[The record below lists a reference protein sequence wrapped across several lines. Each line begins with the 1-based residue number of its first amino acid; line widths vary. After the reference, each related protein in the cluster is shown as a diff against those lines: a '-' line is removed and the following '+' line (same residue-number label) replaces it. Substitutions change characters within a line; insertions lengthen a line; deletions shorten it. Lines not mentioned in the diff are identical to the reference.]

1 LAHDIDGRRQV
12 TGPTHSSND
21 AGASAPVA
29 VLGAGSFGT
38 ALAIALAR
46 RGSRTRLWGRNAAEM
61 AEAER
66 ARRNPRYL
74 ADCEFPMTLVAT
86 GDFDAALR
94 DAEDI
99 VIATPSHALRATIES
114 LKPRLSPQQGLVIA
128 SKGFEPGSGKLAH
141 EVVAEVA
148 GSDQPYAVL
157 SGPTFASELGRG
169 LPTAVIIASTD
180 DAFSHRFAHR
190 LNGGGFR
197 AYTGRDV
204 VGVELGG
211 AAKNVI
217 AIAAGASDGLG
228 FGSNARSLL
237 ITRGLAEIRRL
248 GDKMG
253 AEPETLMGLAGLGDL
268 VLTCTDNQS
277 RNRRMGLLLA
287 GGKSIADA
295 TAEIAQVVEGIKAAP
310 EVHRLAQRYGV
321 AMPIT
326 EVACA
331 VIEGR
336 MTPREAFA
344 TLASR
349 SVRAEAK

>member
-1 LAHDIDGRRQV
+1 MSAPGVVDV
-12 TGPTHSSND
+12 AP
-21 AGASAPVA
+21 APVA

-38 ALAIALAR
+38 ALAIQLAR

-61 AEAER
+61 AEADR
-66 ARRNPRYL
+66 TRRNPRYL
-74 ADCEFPMTLVAT
+74 VDCEFPMTLVAN
-86 GDFDAALR
+86 GDVDAALR

-99 VIATPSHALRATIES
+99 VIATPSHALRATIEM
-114 LKPRLSPQQGLVIA
+114 LKPKLHAGQGVVIA
-128 SKGFEPGSGKLAH
+128 CKGFEPGTGKLSH
-141 EVVAEVA
+141 EVVREVLDA
-148 GSDQPYAVL
+148 SHPYAVL
-157 SGPTFASELGRG
+157 SGPTFANEMGRG
-169 LPTAVIIASTD
+169 LPTAVIIASKD
-180 DAFSHRFAHR
+180 DAFAKRVAHR

-197 AYTGRDV
+197 AYTGHDV
-204 VGVELGG
+204 IGVELGG

-228 FGSNARSLL
+228 FGANARSLL
-237 ITRGLAEIRRL
+237 ITRGLAEMRRL
-248 GDKMG
+248 GEKMG
-253 AEPETLMGLAGLGDL
+253 AESETLMGLSGLGDL

-287 GGKSIADA
+287 SGKSLAEA
-295 TAEIAQVVEGIKAAP
+295 TLEIAQVVEGIKAAP
-310 EVHRLAQRYGV
+310 EVHRLALRFDV
-321 AMPIT
+321 SMPIT
-326 EVACA
+326 AVACA

>member
-1 LAHDIDGRRQV
+1 MSGAAG
-12 TGPTHSSND
+12 HS
-21 AGASAPVA
+21 AEASATPVA
-29 VLGAGSFGT
+29 VIGAGSFGT
-38 ALAIALAR
+38 ALAIQLAR
-46 RGSRTRLWGRNAAEM
+46 RGSRTRLWGRNVAEM
-61 AEAER
+61 AEADR
-66 ARRNPRYL
+66 VRHNPRYL

-86 GDFDAALR
+86 GDLDAALR
-94 DAEDI
+94 DVEDI
-99 VIATPSHALRATIES
+99 VVATPSHALRATVEM
-114 LKPRLSPQQGLVIA
+114 LKPRLIAGQGVVIA
-128 SKGFEPGSGKLAH
+128 CKGFEPGSGKLSH
-141 EVVAEVA
+141 EVVAEVLNV
-148 GSDQPYAVL
+148 SHPYAVL
-157 SGPTFASELGRG
+157 SGPTFANELGRG
-169 LPTAVIIASTD
+169 LPTAVIIASKSD
-180 DAFSHRFAHR
+180 EFAKRVAHR

-197 AYTGRDV
+197 AYTGHDV
-204 VGVELGG
+204 IGVELGG

-217 AIAAGASDGLG
+217 AIAAGTSDGLG

-248 GDKMG
+248 GEKMG
-253 AEPETLMGLAGLGDL
+253 AENETLMGLAGLGDL

-287 GGKSIADA
+287 TGKSVSEAS
-295 TAEIAQVVEGIKAAP
+295 AEIGQVVEGIKAAP

-331 VIEGR
+331 VIAGR

>member
-1 LAHDIDGRRQV
+1 MSAAAGNANE
-12 TGPTHSSND
+12 PTAN
-21 AGASAPVA
+21 PVA
-29 VLGAGSFGT
+29 VIGAGSFGT
-38 ALAIALAR
+38 ALAIQLSR
-46 RGSRTRLWGRNAAEM
+46 RGSCTRLWGRNAAEM
-61 AEAER
+61 NEADR
-66 ARRNPRYL
+66 MRHNPRYL

-86 GDFDAALR
+86 GDLDAALR

-99 VIATPSHALRATIES
+99 VIATPSHALRATVEL
-114 LKPRLSPQQGLVIA
+114 LKPRLIAGQGVVIA
-128 SKGFEPGSGKLAH
+128 CKGFEPGSGKLSH
-141 EVVAEVA
+141 EVVAEVLDV
-148 GSDQPYAVL
+148 SHPYAVL
-157 SGPTFASELGRG
+157 SGPTFANELGRG
-169 LPTAVIIASTD
+169 LPTAVIIASKID
-180 DAFSHRFAHR
+180 EFAKRVAHR

-197 AYTGRDV
+197 AYTGHDV
-204 VGVELGG
+204 IGVELGG

-217 AIAAGASDGLG
+217 AIAAGTSDGLG

-248 GDKMG
+248 GEKMG
-253 AEPETLMGLAGLGDL
+253 AQNETLMGLAGLGDL

-287 GGKSIADA
+287 SGKTVSEAS
-295 TAEIAQVVEGIKAAP
+295 AEIGQVVEGIKAAP

>member
-1 LAHDIDGRRQV
+1 MTENA
-12 TGPTHSSND
+12 
-21 AGASAPVA
+21 AAASVSTPLPAATPVA

-38 ALAIALAR
+38 ALAIQLAR
-46 RGSRTRLWGRNAAEM
+46 RGSRTRLWGRDVTAM
-61 AEAER
+61 QDAER
-66 ARRNPRYL
+66 TRRNPRYL
-74 ADCEFPMTLVAT
+74 TDCEFPATLVAT
-86 GDFDAALR
+86 ADLDAALR
-94 DAEDI
+94 DAQDI
-99 VIATPSHALRATIES
+99 IIATPSHALRGTLET
-114 LKPRLSPQQGLVIA
+114 LKPRLGDGDGARQGVVIA
-128 SKGFEPGSGKLAH
+128 CKGFEPGTGKLSH
-141 EVVAEVA
+141 EVAADVL
-148 GSDQPYAVL
+148 GPMHPYAVL
-157 SGPTFASELGRG
+157 SGPTFAAELGHG
-169 LPTAVIIASTD
+169 LPTAVIIASK
-180 DAFSHRFAHR
+180 DAAFAERIAHR

-197 AYTGRDV
+197 AYTGSDV
-204 VGVELGG
+204 IGVELGG

-217 AIAAGASDGLG
+217 AIAAGTSDGLG
-228 FGSNARSLL
+228 FGANARSLL

-253 AEPETLMGLAGLGDL
+253 AQAETLMGLAGLGDL

-287 GGKSIADA
+287 SGKSVVEA
-295 TAEIAQVVEGIKAAP
+295 TAEIQQVVEGIKAAP

-331 VIEGR
+331 VIDGR

>member
-1 LAHDIDGRRQV
+1 MN
-12 TGPTHSSND
+12 TSHSS
-21 AGASAPVA
+21 AASRPVA
-29 VLGAGSFGT
+29 VVGAGSFGT

-46 RGSRTRLWGRNAAEM
+46 RGSLTRLWGRNAAEM
-61 AEAER
+61 QEAER
-66 ARRNPRYL
+66 TRHNPRYL
-74 ADCEFPMTLVAT
+74 SDCEFPPSLTAT
-86 GDFDAALR
+86 SDLDAALH

-99 VIATPSHALRATIES
+99 VVATPSHALRATVEM
-114 LKPRLSPQQGLVIA
+114 LKPLIAKGRQGLVIA
-128 SKGFEPGSGKLAH
+128 CKGFEPGTGKLSH
-141 EVVAEVA
+141 EVVADVLD
-148 GSDQPYAVL
+148 GTHPYAVL
-157 SGPTFASELGRG
+157 SGPTFANELGRG

-180 DAFSHRFAHR
+180 AAFAERIAHR

-197 AYTGRDV
+197 AYTGNDV
-204 VGVELGG
+204 IGVEIGG

-228 FGSNARSLL
+228 FGANARSLL

-248 GDKMG
+248 GDKLG
-253 AEPETLMGLAGLGDL
+253 ARSETLMGLSGLGDL

-287 GGKSIADA
+287 SGKSVAEA
-295 TAEIAQVVEGIKAAP
+295 TEEIQQVVEGIKAAP
-310 EVHRLAQRYGV
+310 EVHRLAKRFDV
-321 AMPIT
+321 PMPIT

-331 VIEGR
+331 VIDGR

>member
-1 LAHDIDGRRQV
+1 V
-12 TGPTHSSND
+12 
-21 AGASAPVA
+21 
-29 VLGAGSFGT
+29 
-38 ALAIALAR
+38 
-46 RGSRTRLWGRNAAEM
+46 
-61 AEAER
+61 
-66 ARRNPRYL
+66 
-74 ADCEFPMTLVAT
+74 
-86 GDFDAALR
+86 
-94 DAEDI
+94 EDI
-99 VIATPSHALRATIES
+99 VIATPSHALRATVEM
-114 LKPRLSPQQGLVIA
+114 LKPRLIAGQGLVIA
-128 SKGFEPGSGKLAH
+128 CKGFEPGSGKLSH
-141 EVVAEVA
+141 EVVADVLDV
-148 GSDQPYAVL
+148 SHPYAVL
-157 SGPTFASELGRG
+157 SGPTFANELGRG
-169 LPTAVIIASTD
+169 LPTAVIIASKND
-180 DAFSHRFAHR
+180 EFAKRVAHR

-197 AYTGRDV
+197 AYTGHDV
-204 VGVELGG
+204 IGVELGG

-217 AIAAGASDGLG
+217 AIAAGTSDGLG

-248 GDKMG
+248 GEKMG
-253 AEPETLMGLAGLGDL
+253 AENETLMGLAGLGDL

-287 GGKSIADA
+287 TGKSLAEA
-295 TAEIAQVVEGIKAAP
+295 TAEIQQVVEGVKAAP

-331 VIEGR
+331 VIDGR

>member
-1 LAHDIDGRRQV
+1 MSVPDVGEAV
-12 TGPTHSSND
+12 S
-21 AGASAPVA
+21 PVA
-29 VLGAGSFGT
+29 VIGAGSIAVIGAGSFGT
-38 ALAIALAR
+38 ALALQLAR
-46 RGSRTRLWGRNAAEM
+46 RGSHTRLWGRNAAEM
-61 AEAER
+61 TEANR
-66 ARRNPRYL
+66 MRRNPRYL

-86 GDFDAALR
+86 GDIDAALL

-99 VIATPSHALRATIES
+99 VIATPSHALRATVEM
-114 LKPRLSPQQGLVIA
+114 LKPKLRAGQGVVIA
-128 SKGFEPGSGKLAH
+128 CKGFEPGTGKLSH
-141 EVVAEVA
+141 EVVADVLDA
-148 GSDQPYAVL
+148 SYPYAVL

-169 LPTAVIIASTD
+169 LPTAVIIASLD
-180 DAFSHRFAHR
+180 DAFAKRVAHR

-197 AYTGRDV
+197 AYTGHDV

-248 GDKMG
+248 GEKMG
-253 AEPETLMGLAGLGDL
+253 AESETLMGLAGLGDL

-287 GGKSIADA
+287 SGRTIAQA
-295 TAEIAQVVEGIKAAP
+295 TQEIAQVVEGIKAAP
-310 EVHRLAQRYGV
+310 EVHRLALRYDV
-321 AMPIT
+321 SMPIT
-326 EVACA
+326 AVACA
-331 VIEGR
+331 VIDGR

-349 SVRAEAK
+349 SVRAEAR

>member
-1 LAHDIDGRRQV
+1 MNAETATAI
-12 TGPTHSSND
+12 T
-21 AGASAPVA
+21 PVA
-29 VLGAGSFGT
+29 VIGAGSFGT
-38 ALAIALAR
+38 ALAIQLAR
-46 RGSRTRLWGRNAAEM
+46 RGSRTRLWGRNATDM
-61 AEAER
+61 TEADR
-66 ARRNPRYL
+66 TRHNPRYL
-74 ADCEFPMTLVAT
+74 ADCEFPPTLVAT
-86 GDFDAALR
+86 GDLDAALR
-94 DAEDI
+94 EAEDI
-99 VIATPSHALRATIES
+99 VVATPSHALRATVEM
-114 LKPRLSPQQGLVIA
+114 LKPKLNAGQGLVIA
-128 SKGFEPGSGKLAH
+128 CKGFEPGSGKLSH
-141 EVVAEVA
+141 EVVAEVLDS
-148 GSDQPYAVL
+148 GHPYAVL
-157 SGPTFASELGRG
+157 SGPTFANELGRG

-180 DAFSHRFAHR
+180 AAFAERVAHR

-197 AYTGRDV
+197 AYTGNDV
-204 VGVELGG
+204 IGVEIGG

-228 FGSNARSLL
+228 FGANARSLL

-248 GDKMG
+248 GEKMG
-253 AEPETLMGLAGLGDL
+253 AKTETLMGLAGLGDL

-277 RNRRMGLLLA
+277 RNRRVGLLLA
-287 GGKSIADA
+287 SGKTLAEA
-295 TAEIAQVVEGIKAAP
+295 THEIQQVVEGIKAAP

-336 MTPREAFA
+336 MTPREAFS

>member
-1 LAHDIDGRRQV
+1 MGYSDEA
-12 TGPTHSSND
+12 
-21 AGASAPVA
+21 AAAPVA
-29 VLGAGSFGT
+29 VIGAGSFGT
-38 ALAIALAR
+38 ALAIQLAR
-46 RGSRTRLWGRNAAEM
+46 RGSSTRLWGRNAAEM
-61 AEAER
+61 AEADR
-66 ARRNPRYL
+66 LRHNPRYL

-86 GDFDAALR
+86 GDLDAALR
-94 DAEDI
+94 DVEDI
-99 VIATPSHALRATIES
+99 VIATPSHALRATLEL
-114 LKPRLSPQQGLVIA
+114 LKPRLAAAQGVVVA
-128 SKGFEPGSGKLAH
+128 CKGFEPGTGKLSH
-141 EVVAEVA
+141 EVAADVLDA
-148 GSDQPYAVL
+148 SHPYAVL
-157 SGPTFASELGRG
+157 SGPTFANELGRG
-169 LPTAVIIASTD
+169 LPTAVIIASKHD
-180 DAFSHRFAHR
+180 DFAKRVAHR

-197 AYTGRDV
+197 AYTGHDV
-204 VGVELGG
+204 IGVELGG

-248 GDKMG
+248 GEKMG
-253 AEPETLMGLAGLGDL
+253 AQNETLMGLAGLGDL

-287 GGKSIADA
+287 GGKTLSEA
-295 TAEIAQVVEGIKAAP
+295 TAEIQQVVEGVKAAP

-331 VIEGR
+331 VIDGR

>member
-1 LAHDIDGRRQV
+1 M
-12 TGPTHSSND
+12 SSAVGYSD
-21 AGASAPVA
+21 EAAAAPVA
-29 VLGAGSFGT
+29 VIGAGSFGT
-38 ALAIALAR
+38 ALAIQLAR
-46 RGSRTRLWGRNAAEM
+46 RGSSTRLWGRNAAEM
-61 AEAER
+61 AEADR
-66 ARRNPRYL
+66 LRHNPRYL

-86 GDFDAALR
+86 GDLDAALR
-94 DAEDI
+94 DVEDI
-99 VIATPSHALRATIES
+99 VIATPSHALRATLEL
-114 LKPRLSPQQGLVIA
+114 LKPRLAAAQGVVVA
-128 SKGFEPGSGKLAH
+128 CKGFEPGTGKLSH
-141 EVVAEVA
+141 EVAADVLDA
-148 GSDQPYAVL
+148 SHPYAVL
-157 SGPTFASELGRG
+157 SGPTFANELGRG
-169 LPTAVIIASTD
+169 LPTAVIIASKHD
-180 DAFSHRFAHR
+180 DFAKRVAHR

-197 AYTGRDV
+197 AYTGHDV
-204 VGVELGG
+204 IGVELGG

-248 GDKMG
+248 GEKMG
-253 AEPETLMGLAGLGDL
+253 AQNETLMGLAGLGDL

-287 GGKSIADA
+287 GGKTLSEA
-295 TAEIAQVVEGIKAAP
+295 TAEIQQVVEGVKAAP

-331 VIEGR
+331 VIDGR

>member
-1 LAHDIDGRRQV
+1 MSDRAVRLSEKIA
-12 TGPTHSSND
+12 T
-21 AGASAPVA
+21 PVA
-29 VLGAGSFGT
+29 VIGAGSFGT
-38 ALAIALAR
+38 ALAIQLAR

-61 AEAER
+61 GEADR
-66 ARRNPRYL
+66 VRHNPRYL

-86 GDFDAALR
+86 GDLDAALL

-99 VIATPSHALRATIES
+99 VVATPSHALRATVEL
-114 LKPRLSPQQGLVIA
+114 LKPRLIAGQGLVIA
-128 SKGFEPGSGKLAH
+128 CKGFEPGSGKLSH
-141 EVVAEVA
+141 EVVAEVLA
-148 GSDQPYAVL
+148 ASHPYAVV
-157 SGPTFASELGRG
+157 SGPTFANELGRG
-169 LPTAVIIASTD
+169 LPTAVIIASKND
-180 DAFSHRFAHR
+180 EFAMRVAHR

-204 VGVELGG
+204 IGVELGG
-211 AAKNVI
+211 SAKNVI
-217 AIAAGASDGLG
+217 AIAAGVSDGLG
-228 FGSNARSLL
+228 FGANARSLL

-248 GDKMG
+248 GEKMG
-253 AEPETLMGLAGLGDL
+253 AENETLMGLAGLGDL

-287 GGKSIADA
+287 AGKTVAEA
-295 TAEIAQVVEGIKAAP
+295 TREINQVVEGVKAAP
-310 EVHRLAQRYGV
+310 EVHRLAEKYDV

-326 EVACA
+326 NVSCA
-331 VIEGR
+331 VLEGR

>member
-1 LAHDIDGRRQV
+1 MNAETV
-12 TGPTHSSND
+12 TAAT
-21 AGASAPVA
+21 PVA
-29 VLGAGSFGT
+29 VIGAGSFGT
-38 ALAIALAR
+38 ALAIQLAR
-46 RGSRTRLWGRNAAEM
+46 RGSRTRLWGRNGADM
-61 AEAER
+61 AEADR
-66 ARRNPRYL
+66 TRHNPRYL
-74 ADCEFPMTLVAT
+74 ADCEFPPTLVAT
-86 GDFDAALR
+86 GDLDAALR

-99 VIATPSHALRATIES
+99 VVATPSHALRATVEM
-114 LKPRLSPQQGLVIA
+114 LKPKLNAGQGLVIA
-128 SKGFEPGSGKLAH
+128 CKGFEPGSGKLSH
-141 EVVAEVA
+141 EVVAEVLDA
-148 GSDQPYAVL
+148 SHPYAVL
-157 SGPTFASELGRG
+157 SGPTFANELGRG

-180 DAFSHRFAHR
+180 AAFAERVAHR

-197 AYTGRDV
+197 AYTGSDV
-204 VGVELGG
+204 IGVEIGG

-217 AIAAGASDGLG
+217 AIAAGVSDGLG
-228 FGSNARSLL
+228 FGANARSLL

-253 AEPETLMGLAGLGDL
+253 AKAETLMGLAGLGDL

-277 RNRRMGLLLA
+277 RNRRVGLLLA
-287 GGKSIADA
+287 SGKSV
-295 TAEIAQVVEGIKAAP
+295 AESTHEIQQVVEGIKAAP
-310 EVHRLAQRYGV
+310 EVHRLAQRYDV

-336 MTPREAFA
+336 MSPREAFS

>member
-1 LAHDIDGRRQV
+1 M
-12 TGPTHSSND
+12 SST
-21 AGASAPVA
+21 AGYSSEAAATPVA
-29 VLGAGSFGT
+29 VIGAGSFGT
-38 ALAIALAR
+38 ALAIQLAR
-46 RGSRTRLWGRNAAEM
+46 RGSRTRLWGRNTAEM
-61 AEAER
+61 AEADR
-66 ARRNPRYL
+66 IRHNPRYL

-86 GDFDAALR
+86 GDLDAALR
-94 DAEDI
+94 EVEDI
-99 VIATPSHALRATIES
+99 VIATPSHALRATVDM
-114 LKPRLSPQQGLVIA
+114 LKPRLIAGQGVVIA
-128 SKGFEPGSGKLAH
+128 CKGFEPGSGKLSH
-141 EVVAEVA
+141 EVVAEVLNVGGA
-148 GSDQPYAVL
+148 SHPYAVL
-157 SGPTFASELGRG
+157 SGPTFANELGRG
-169 LPTAVIIASTD
+169 LPTAVIIASKD
-180 DAFSHRFAHR
+180 DEFAKRVAHR

-197 AYTGRDV
+197 AYTGHDV
-204 VGVELGG
+204 IGVELGG

-217 AIAAGASDGLG
+217 AIAAGTSDGLG

-248 GDKMG
+248 GEKMG
-253 AEPETLMGLAGLGDL
+253 AENETLMGLAGLGDL

-287 GGKSIADA
+287 GGKSLAEA
-295 TAEIAQVVEGIKAAP
+295 TAEIQQVVEGVKAAP

-331 VIEGR
+331 VIDGR